1 MKASDFIV
9 DYLYRKGV
17 TQIFEVIGG
26 MITQIVDS
34 VYRQNRIEL
43 VSMHHEQAA
52 SFAADSYGRLTGI
65 PGIAIATSG
74 PGATNLVTGIGSC
87 YFDSVPA
94 IFITGQVNTNEQTGI
109 KKIRQL
115 GFQETDIV
123 SIVKPITKAA
133 WKVNTTD
140 ELPEIM
146 RNAFIISTSGR
157 PGPVLIDIPMDV
169 QKENVKLELLIK
181 SNEKSNNLDPS
192 QIEDLLERLRK
203 AKRPLV
209 LAGGGI
215 RASRSIDLFRDFIKL
230 INVPTVHS
238 LMAVDSLP
246 YEDTNRIGLIGTYGN
261 RWANTALGNSDFLLV
276 LGSRLDI
283 RQTGSDTKDFGEAR
297 TIFHVDC
304 VESEINNRITG
315 CNPIVADLND
325 FLKSAISIARNK
337 QAGNYK
343 EWAYQIHKWKE
354 QWPDNQEIRIN
365 NSINP
370 NVFLHQLSRY
380 SSSASTFIVDVG
392 NNQMWAAQSLELRS
406 DQRFITSGGIGSMGY
421 ALPAAIGA
429 TYATPG
435 KPVVVTA
442 GDGGMQM
449 NIQEFETIN
458 YHKFPI
464 KIVVINNQSYGM
476 VRQFQESYFGNR
488 LQSTFWGYSAPNF
501 ALIAKAYGI
510 SSSTVED
517 QKDISKSLVKM
528 WSEPMEPYLLQVMID
543 PSINAYPKIAFG
555 HPITEMEPFVKP
567 IDMEGTL

>member
-9 DYLYRKGV
+9 DYLDHQGV

-34 VYRQNRIEL
+34 AYRQNRIEL
-43 VSMHHEQAA
+43 VSMHHEQAV
-52 SFAADSYGRLTGI
+52 SFAADAYGRLTGI
-65 PGIAIATSG
+65 PGIAMATSG

-87 YFDSVPA
+87 FFDSVPA
-94 IFITGQVNTNEQTGI
+94 IFITGQVNTNEQTGS
-109 KKIRQL
+109 KKIRQS

-133 WKVNTTD
+133 WKVNSAD

-146 RNAFIISTSGR
+146 RNAFIISTAGR
-157 PGPVLIDIPMDV
+157 PGPVLIDIPMDL
-169 QKENVKLELLIK
+169 QKENVKLELVIK
-181 SNEKSNNLDPS
+181 SNEKSNNLNS
-192 QIEDLLERLRK
+192 AQIEDLQKRLKK

-209 LAGGGI
+209 LVGGGI
-215 RASRSIDLFRDFIKL
+215 RASRSINLFREFIKL
-230 INVPTVHS
+230 INVPTINS
-238 LMAVDSLP
+238 LMAVDALP
-246 YEDTNRIGLIGTYGN
+246 YEDINRIGLIGTYGN
-261 RWANTALGNSDFLLV
+261 RWANTALGNCDFLLV

-283 RQTGSDTKDFGEAR
+283 RQTGTDTKGFGEVR
-297 TIFHVDC
+297 TIYHVDI

-325 FLKSAISIARNK
+325 FLKSAISIAK
-337 QAGNYK
+337 DKPAGNYK
-343 EWAYQIHKWKE
+343 EWEQQIHKWKE
-354 QWPDNQEIRIN
+354 QWPDNQEIRIK

-380 SSSASTFIVDVG
+380 SSLASTFIADVG
-392 NNQMWAAQSLELRS
+392 NHQMWAAQSLELKS
-406 DQRFITSGGIGSMGY
+406 NQKFITSGGMGSMGY

-429 TYATPG
+429 TYATSG

-449 NIQEFETIN
+449 NIQEFETIIHHH
-458 YHKFPI
+458 YPI
-464 KIVVINNQSYGM
+464 KIIVINNQSYGM
-476 VRQFQESYFGNR
+476 VRQFQESYFENR
-488 LQSTFWGYSAPNF
+488 LQSTYWGYSAPNF

-510 SSSTVED
+510 SSSTVEN
-517 QKDISKSLVKM
+517 QKDVAKSLVKM
-528 WSEPMEPYLLQVMID
+528 WSDPMEPYLLQVMID

-555 HPITEMEPFVKP
+555 RPITEMEPFFKP
-567 IDMEGTL
+567 TDMENT

>member
-1 MKASDFIV
+1 
-9 DYLYRKGV
+9 
-17 TQIFEVIGG
+17 
-26 MITQIVDS
+26 
-34 VYRQNRIEL
+34 
-43 VSMHHEQAA
+43 
-52 SFAADSYGRLTGI
+52 
-65 PGIAIATSG
+65 
-74 PGATNLVTGIGSC
+74 
-87 YFDSVPA
+87 
-94 IFITGQVNTNEQTGI
+94 
-109 KKIRQL
+109 
-115 GFQETDIV
+115 
-123 SIVKPITKAA
+123 
-133 WKVNTTD
+133 
-140 ELPEIM
+140 M

-343 EWAYQIHKWKE
+343 EWASRHVLCSSFVIFFCHLSS
-354 QWPDNQEIRIN
+354 DN
-365 NSINP
+365 
-370 NVFLHQLSRY
+370 
-380 SSSASTFIVDVG
+380 
-392 NNQMWAAQSLELRS
+392 
-406 DQRFITSGGIGSMGY
+406 
-421 ALPAAIGA
+421 LP
-429 TYATPG
+429 
-435 KPVVVTA
+435 
-442 GDGGMQM
+442 
-449 NIQEFETIN
+449 
-458 YHKFPI
+458 KF
-464 KIVVINNQSYGM
+464 
-476 VRQFQESYFGNR
+476 
-488 LQSTFWGYSAPNF
+488 
-501 ALIAKAYGI
+501 
-510 SSSTVED
+510 
-517 QKDISKSLVKM
+517 
-528 WSEPMEPYLLQVMID
+528 
-543 PSINAYPKIAFG
+543 
-555 HPITEMEPFVKP
+555 
-567 IDMEGTL
+567 